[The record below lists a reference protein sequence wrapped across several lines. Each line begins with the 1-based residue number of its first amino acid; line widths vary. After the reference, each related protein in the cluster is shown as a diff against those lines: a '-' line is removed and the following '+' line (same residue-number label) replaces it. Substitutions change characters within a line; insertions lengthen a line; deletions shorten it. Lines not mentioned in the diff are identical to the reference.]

1 MNEKFKI
8 LIDSLEP
15 VYQRLIS
22 MPPEKIKD
30 LTREAQIWSDN
41 IRTRLQQHSRDSSTH
56 NSAPFAFKLAR
67 EDTGILRPSYVT
79 NGSRESLEKEPK
91 FKEAF
96 LRAKRRVKSMD
107 VRYVEQR
114 DPLKQYLLEIYI
126 PISLG
131 TKYNVF
137 NTHWRWLTTGW
148 SWRLPCGRSWGPA
161 A

>member
-30 LTREAQIWSDN
+30 LTREAQISGVYLMSEGNTHLYVGRSDN
-41 IRTRLQQHSRDSSTH
+41 VRTRLQQHSRDSSTH

-137 NTHWRWLTTGW
+137 NTH
-148 SWRLPCGRSWGPA
+148 
-161 A
+161 